1 MHTYEYPRPALTLDA
16 VVFQVEKLST
26 KVLLIQRKQD
36 PWKGMWALPGGFL
49 EMDETC
55 EEGARRELEEET
67 GLRNVDLKQFY
78 VFDGIYRD
86 PRERVITVAHYGIL
100 KTPQEIKGGDD
111 ASDAR
116 WFDIKN
122 LPQLAADHKL
132 ILGMAIQKLKEEQ
145 K

>member
-1 MHTYEYPRPALTLDA
+1 MYTYEYPRPALTLDA
-16 VVFQVEKLST
+16 VVFQVENST
-26 KVLLIQRKQD
+26 TRVLLIQRKQD

-55 EEGARRELEEET
+55 EEGAKRELEEET

-86 PRERVITVAHYGIL
+86 PRERIITVAHYGVL
-100 KTPQEIKGGDD
+100 KTPQEIKGSDD

-122 LPQLAADHKL
+122 LPQLAGDHKL
-132 ILGMAIQKLKEEQ
+132 IVGMAIQKLKEE
-145 K
+145 KK